1 LSCDSDHNLLQT
13 LTRVNRPYKNTS
25 NLCGRFA
32 DISKAFDR
40 TNKMYF
46 DELQEQLGDE
56 MEMYSYL
63 FKSEEIKQEIQEI
76 KETLFHYDTKHVLST
91 NRATY

>member
-1 LSCDSDHNLLQT
+1 LIQDHNLLQT
-13 LTRVNRPYKNTS
+13 LTRVNRPYKKIPIH
-25 NLCGRFA
+25 CGRFA

-40 TNKMYF
+40 PTKYF

-63 FKSEEIKQEIQEI
+63 FKSEEEIKLKQEI
-76 KETLFHYDTKHVLST
+76 KETLFHYDTKTCSH
-91 NRATY
+91 NK